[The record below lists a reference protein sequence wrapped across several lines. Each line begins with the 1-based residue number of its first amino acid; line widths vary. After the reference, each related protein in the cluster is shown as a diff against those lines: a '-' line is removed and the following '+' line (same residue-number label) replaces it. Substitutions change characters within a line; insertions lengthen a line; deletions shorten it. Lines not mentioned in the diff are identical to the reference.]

1 MTLME
6 ENIVFKPF
14 QFPWAIELAEQ
25 HEDIHWTEKE
35 INLAED
41 VTQWK
46 NGELLDVEK
55 EHIISILRLFTSADV
70 IVAQNYCNFYIP
82 KFPNNEIRSMLLS
95 FSAREGI
102 HQRAM
107 HY

>member
-55 EHIISILRLFTSADV
+55 EHITSILRLFTSADV
-70 IVAQNYCNFYIP
+70 II
-82 KFPNNEIRSMLLS
+82 IDRSKG
-95 FSAREGI
+95 RYTPEGLCLTE
-102 HQRAM
+102 
-107 HY
+107 